1 MLAMTLQFTAVRRRL
16 LCDCVQLD
24 LGEEDVVGFIRGGDD
39 STELAVVEEMQG
51 QVSDR
56 NYNFY
61 SEPKIQCGQLA
72 D

>member
-16 LCDCVQLD
+16 LCDCVQSD
-24 LGEEDVVGFIRGGDD
+24 LGEDVVGFIRGGDD

-51 QVSDR
+51 QGIG
-56 NYNFY
+56 
-61 SEPKIQCGQLA
+61 SELQFLFKPKIPMRQLA